1 VWVLTVRV
9 MRTFRP
15 GREATMRE
23 VHISAVHMTAAT
35 KSVFR
40 SREKSREGKD

>member
-15 GREATMRE
+15 GREATIRE

-35 KSVFR
+35 ESVFCSR
-40 SREKSREGKD
+40 DESREEKD